1 MGRKVNP
8 VGFRLGIVSEW
19 ESKWYAERNYT
30 DQLHEDIKIRRLVMR
45 ELTRA
50 GISKIELE
58 RSANKVDV
66 TLHTSKPGI
75 VIGKQGA
82 NVERI
87 RQLLEKSIGKK
98 VHLKIEEIKVPETDA
113 RLIAESIAEQIA
125 RRVAYRRAMKH
136 SVQQAI
142 RRGAKGVKIRLS
154 GRLGGAEMSRT
165 VVEMDGRVP
174 LHTIRADIDYA
185 VVHAHTTYGRIGVKV
200 WVYNG
205 DVIPERGPVTEAT
218 LTADLAAAPADYRF
232 ASADLE
238 TSEFRRA
245 SRC

>member
-8 VGFRLGIVSEW
+8 VGFRLGIVSDW
-19 ESKWYAERNYT
+19 ESKWFGERNYT
-30 DQLHEDIKIRRLVMR
+30 EQLHEDLKIRRIIMK

-50 GISKIELE
+50 GISRIELE

-87 RQLLEKSIGKK
+87 RNLLEKELGKK
-98 VHLKIEEIKVPETDA
+98 VHLKIEEIKVPEIDA
-113 RLIAESIAEQIA
+113 RLIAESIAEQIG

-136 SVQQAI
+136 SVQQAM
-142 RRGAKGVKIRLS
+142 RRGAKGVKIRLG

-165 VVEMDGRVP
+165 VTEMDGRVP
-174 LHTIRADIDYA
+174 LHTLRADIDYG

-200 WVYNG
+200 WVYKG
-205 DVIPERGPVTEAT
+205 EVLPERRTEVTEAS
-218 LTADLAAAPADYRF
+218 LTAELASSAAD
-232 ASADLE
+232 
-238 TSEFRRA
+238 
-245 SRC
+245 

>member
-8 VGFRLGIVSEW
+8 IGFRLGITSTW
-19 ESKWYAERNYT
+19 ESKWYADRNYT
-30 DQLHEDIKIRRLVMR
+30 ELLHEDLRIRRVIMK

-50 GISKIELE
+50 GISKIEIE
-58 RSANKVDV
+58 RAANKVDI
-66 TLHTSKPGI
+66 TLFTSKPGI

-87 RQLLEKSIGKK
+87 RQLIEKTIGKK
-98 VHLKIEEIKVPETDA
+98 IHLKIEEIKIPETDA
-113 RLIAESIAEQIA
+113 RLIAESIAEQIS

-136 SVQQAI
+136 AVQQAM

-174 LHTIRADIDYA
+174 LHTLRADIDFG

-200 WVYNG
+200 WIYKG
-205 DVIPERGPVTEAT
+205 EVIPQRRQSPEAA
-218 LTADLAAAPADYRF
+218 LAADLAALPAD
-232 ASADLE
+232 
-238 TSEFRRA
+238 
-245 SRC
+245 

>member
-8 VGFRLGIVSEW
+8 VGFRLGIVSDW
-19 ESKWYAERNYT
+19 ESTWYGERNYT
-30 DQLHEDIKIRRLVMR
+30 EQLHEDLGIRALIQK
-45 ELTRA
+45 ELPRA

-82 NVERI
+82 NVERLK
-87 RQLLEKSIGKK
+87 QKLEKDFGKK
-98 VHLKIEEIKVPETDA
+98 INLKIEEIKVPEIDA
-113 RLIAESIAEQIA
+113 TLIGESIAEQIA
-125 RRVAYRRAMKH
+125 RRVSYRRAMKH
-136 SVQQAI
+136 AVQQAM

-154 GRLGGAEMSRT
+154 GRLGGAEMSRS

-174 LHTIRADIDYA
+174 LHTLRADIDFA

-200 WVYNG
+200 WVYKG
-205 DVIPERGPVTEAT
+205 DVMPEARANAAAN
-218 LTADLAAAPADYRF
+218 LAADLLAMPVGD
-232 ASADLE
+232 
-238 TSEFRRA
+238 
-245 SRC
+245 

>member
-8 VGFRLGIVSEW
+8 IGFRLGIVTDW

-30 DQLHEDIKIRRLVMR
+30 DQLHEDLRIRKLVMK

-87 RQLLEKSIGKK
+87 RQMLEKAVGKK
-98 VHLKIEEIKVPETDA
+98 IHLKIEEIKVPETDA
-113 RLIAESIAEQIA
+113 HLIAESIAEQIG
-125 RRVAYRRAMKH
+125 RRVSYRRAMKH
-136 SVQQAI
+136 AVQQAI
-142 RRGAKGVKIRLS
+142 RRGAKGVKITLS
-154 GRLGGAEMSRT
+154 GRLGGAEMSRSVT
-165 VVEMDGRVP
+165 EMDGRVP
-174 LHTIRADIDYA
+174 RQTLRADIDYA

-200 WVYNG
+200 WVYKG
-205 DVIPERGPVTEAT
+205 EVMPERKPVTEAT
-218 LTADLAAAPADYRF
+218 ISAETVAM
-232 ASADLE
+232 SAD
-238 TSEFRRA
+238 
-245 SRC
+245 